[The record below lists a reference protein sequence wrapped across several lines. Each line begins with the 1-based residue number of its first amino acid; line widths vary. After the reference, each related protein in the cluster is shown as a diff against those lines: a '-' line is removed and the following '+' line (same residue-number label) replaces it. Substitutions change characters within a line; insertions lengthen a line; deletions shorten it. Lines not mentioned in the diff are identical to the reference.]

1 MFAPT
6 GMGYDRA
13 ITIFSPDGKLYQV
26 EYAFEAVK
34 RGWTTLGVRSNSAVV
49 LAVEKRQIMPL
60 LDLLSIEKIFKV
72 DDHICMTF
80 AGFAADGRI
89 LIDYARLR
97 ALQHRLLYDEPIDV
111 EALTK
116 RVCDVIQSYTQHA
129 GVRPFGVALLIA
141 GIDDYGT
148 HLFMTE
154 PSGQYMSYFAIAIG
168 SGAQAANEYL
178 ERHYGK
184 NLTVDETIILA
195 LRALS
200 TVMEGKIKPE
210 LIDVGVIDVKT
221 RMFKKLT
228 IDEVRGYLSKVTG
241 QS

>member
-1 MFAPT
+1 MFAPA

-49 LAVEKRQIMPL
+49 LAVEKKQIMPL
-60 LDLLSIEKIFKV
+60 LDLTSIEKIFKV

-141 GIDDYGT
+141 GVDGCGT

-154 PSGQYMSYFAIAIG
+154 PSGQYMSYYAIAIG

-178 ERHYGK
+178 EKHYRK
-184 NLTVDETIILA
+184 DMSTEETILLA
-195 LRALS
+195 LKALS
-200 TVMEGKIKPE
+200 MVMEGKIKPE
-210 LIDVGVIDVKT
+210 LVDIGVIDAKDKV
-221 RMFKKLT
+221 FKKLT
-228 IDEVRGYLSKVTG
+228 IEEVGKYISKITG
-241 QS
+241 